1 MLFCKYSDI
10 FGKPNKGAHSYRLF
24 GVAIVDFGLT
34 ILIGILIGLYMNYN
48 ILYVCLIL
56 LLLGVLFHYLF
67 CVKTT
72 FNRLL
77 GLA

>member
-10 FGKPNKGAHSYRLF
+10 FGKPKKGVHSYRLF

-34 ILIGILIGLYMNYN
+34 ILIGILIGLYFNYY
-48 ILYVCLIL
+48 IPYVCLIL
-56 LLLGVLFHYLF
+56 LALGVLFHYLF